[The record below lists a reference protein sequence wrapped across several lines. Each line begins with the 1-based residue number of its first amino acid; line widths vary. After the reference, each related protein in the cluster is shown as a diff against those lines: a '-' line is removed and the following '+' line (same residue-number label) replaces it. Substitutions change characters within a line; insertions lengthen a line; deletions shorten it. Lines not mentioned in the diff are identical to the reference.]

1 MNKPSTM
8 EPTSH
13 EGASRVRR
21 MSRDALTRLAIQA
34 FGLTSFYLLICVFF
48 ALRSEQF
55 LTFSNVVI
63 ILSNISVI
71 GIVAIGQAIVI
82 ISGGFDL
89 SVSGTVPLGAVIF
102 ATLINTEIATPL
114 AMVITLLVG
123 LLVGLCNGLL
133 VTRAGINPLIATL
146 GTLSI
151 TGGLALTV
159 TGGLTRGFEY
169 PEAGIL
175 AESSIAG
182 LPNHILALF
191 VISLIS
197 YLVLNY
203 TVFGRSVYA
212 IGGNR
217 EASRLAGL
225 RTDLITTAVYM
236 ICATLSSFAGIIVAS
251 QLLAGSATLGSN
263 SALTSIA
270 AVVLGGAS
278 LSGGKGG
285 IFGTLTGVLV
295 LGTLANGLALLA
307 VPAFYQQ
314 IATGVVL
321 LLAVGFGRMRALF
334 GVED

>member
-1 MNKPSTM
+1 MSEPSTLGPGLS
-8 EPTSH
+8 EAAPAARRLSR
-13 EGASRVRR
+13 EG
-21 MSRDALTRLAIQA
+21 LTRLAIQA
-34 FGLTSFYLLICVFF
+34 FGLTTFYLLICVFF
-48 ALRSEQF
+48 AFRSEQF

-89 SVSGTVPLGAVIF
+89 SVSGTVPLGAVVF
-102 ATLINTEIATPL
+102 ATLVNAEVAFPL
-114 AMVITLLVG
+114 AVLLSVMVGMLVG
-123 LLVGLCNGLL
+123 LINGALI
-133 VTRAGINPLIATL
+133 TRAGINPLIATL

-159 TGGLTRGFEY
+159 TGGLTRGFED

-182 LPNHILALF
+182 VPNHILALF
-191 VISLIS
+191 VVSLLG

-203 TVFGRSVYA
+203 TVFGRSIYA

-217 EASRLAGL
+217 EASRLAGV
-225 RTDLITTAVYM
+225 RVDLITTAVYM
-236 ICATLSSFAGIIVAS
+236 ICGALASFAGVIVAS

-285 IFGTLTGVLV
+285 VFGTLTGVLV
-295 LGTLANGLALLA
+295 LGTLSNGLALLA

-321 LLAVGFGRMRALF
+321 LLAVGFGRMRAVF

>member
-1 MNKPSTM
+1 MEAGVREQAPARPS
-8 EPTSH
+8 
-13 EGASRVRR
+13 SRE
-21 MSRDALTRLAIQA
+21 ALTRLAIQT
-34 FGLTSFYLLICVFF
+34 FGLSSFYVLICVFF
-48 ALRSEQF
+48 ALNSAQF
-55 LTFSNVVI
+55 LSFSNVVI

-89 SVSGTVPLGAVIF
+89 SVSGTVPLGAVVY
-102 ATLINTEIATPL
+102 ATLINAEMNLLL
-114 AMVITLLVG
+114 AMLLSVVVG
-123 LLVGLCNGLL
+123 LLVGLVNGALI
-133 VTRAGINPLIATL
+133 TKAGINALIATL

-169 PEAGIL
+169 PEAGVL

-182 LPNHILALF
+182 VPNHILALF
-191 VISLIS
+191 VVSLLGF
-197 YLVLNY
+197 LVLNY
-203 TVFGRSVYA
+203 TVFGRSIYA

-225 RTDLITTAVYM
+225 RVDLVTIAVYM
-236 ICATLSSFAGIIVAS
+236 ICGALASFAGVIVAS
-251 QLLAGSATLGSN
+251 QLLAGSATLGSS

-285 IFGTLTGVLV
+285 VLGTLTGVLV

-321 LLAVGFGRMRALF
+321 LLAVGFGRMRAVF
-334 GVED
+334 GVEE

>member
-1 MNKPSTM
+1 MSDR
-8 EPTSH
+8 PTLDPGLR
-13 EGASRVRR
+13 EAAPTVNRLSRE
-21 MSRDALTRLAIQA
+21 ALTRLAIQT
-34 FGLTSFYLLICVFF
+34 FGLTTFYLLICIFF

-89 SVSGTVPLGAVIF
+89 SVGGTVPLGAVIY
-102 ATLINTEIATPL
+102 ATLINNEVAIPL
-114 AMVITLLVG
+114 AILLTILIGIAVG
-123 LLVGLCNGLL
+123 LSNGLL
-133 VTRAGINPLIATL
+133 ITKVGINPLIATL

-182 LPNHILALF
+182 VPNHILALF
-191 VISLIS
+191 LVSLLG
-197 YLVLNY
+197 YLMLNY
-203 TVFGRSVYA
+203 TVFGRSIYA

-225 RTDLITTAVYM
+225 RVDLVTTAVYM
-236 ICATLSSFAGIIVAS
+236 ICAALAAFAGVIVAS
-251 QLLAGSATLGSN
+251 QLLAGSATLGSTA
-263 SALTSIA
+263 ALTSIA

-285 IFGTLTGVLV
+285 VLGTLTGVLV
-295 LGTLANGLALLA
+295 LGTLSNGLALLA

-321 LLAVGFGRMRALF
+321 LLAVGFGRLRAIF